1 MYTIYYSNHLYT
13 MLNTRLNQLHNSAQP
28 YRDEFVLSVIHGW
41 RFIFKMTAPICIHVK
56 WWPFTNS
63 LCLFPQCNP
72 MPLLATNSTC
82 YDISLVSLRP
92 LAFRLVCLSTIVPA
106 IISVYLLK
114 TLWPIERK
122 NKYFPLQR
130 SFFPPHAIPVRTY
143 VHSVEFKNVSNIVF
157 IRNPVW
163 CTGGRDMCFILLLWV
178 NVLICAAKFIL
189 SRRGTTHASRTCE
202 ICALLSERTRLC
214 PEQRGR

>member
-1 MYTIYYSNHLYT
+1 MYIIFYSNHLCT
-13 MLNTRLNQLHNSAQP
+13 KLNTRLNQLHNSAQP
-28 YRDEFVLSVIHGW
+28 YRDEFVLSVIHGC

-63 LCLFPQCNP
+63 LCLLRPCNP
-72 MPLLATNSTC
+72 MPLRATNSTC

-130 SFFPPHAIPVRTY
+130 TFFLPMQFSCVHTY
-143 VHSVEFKNVSNIVF
+143 IVWNF
-157 IRNPVW
+157 RISCLFEIRYGALVDET
-163 CTGGRDMCFILLLWV
+163 C
-178 NVLICAAKFIL
+178 VLFFFF
-189 SRRGTTHASRTCE
+189 G
-202 ICALLSERTRLC
+202 
-214 PEQRGR
+214 